1 MEGRRF
7 GLGVFVC
14 IFNSKFSK
22 TLLLKRNEEKRKK
35 FNSDWGNIGG
45 RIEFGE
51 KSIQACIREAKEE
64 IGITLDIEK
73 LKLIEIKEIP
83 EYFHG
88 VHAVQFIYATTMDE
102 KEKITINNES
112 DSYKWFDLDKLPDRT
127 IDSKDELL
135 KMASLAK
142 AAFRKTR

>member
-22 TLLLKRNEEKRKK
+22 ILLLKRNEEKRKRG
-35 FNSDWGNIGG
+35 DWGNVGG
-45 RIEFGE
+45 IIEFGE
-51 KSIQACIREAKEE
+51 KILDSCVREAREE
-64 IGITLDIEK
+64 IGVELDAEK
-73 LKLIEIKEIP
+73 LKLIQIIESP
-83 EYFHG
+83 DFLSH
-88 VHAVQFIYATTMDE
+88 VHALHFVYAYVMDE
-102 KEKITINNES
+102 KEKITLNNES

-127 IDSKDELL
+127 IDSKDEML

-142 AAFRKTR
+142 VAFRKTR